1 MTSSAGSAA
10 SRALGCTPQEL
21 LAVMASR
28 QLEGVSSVFAG
39 VGVPLL
45 AAALARSTH
54 SPDLTIVVEGGSIGL
69 DPKPGMLPISTNEMR
84 TAHRATM
91 LPGITDTFLLA
102 QRGLLE
108 VGFVGGAQIDR
119 YGNLNSSV
127 VGDYIGPRVRLPG
140 SGGANDIIT
149 SCRRVIV
156 ATMHEPRRFVPKVD
170 FITSPGYLQGG
181 DSRRAAG
188 LIFGRV
194 SRVVTDL
201 GILGFDADTK
211 AMRLEA
217 LHPGVM
223 VDQVMENT
231 GFELLTA
238 EKLETTNP
246 PTDHE
251 LAVLRELDPSS

>member
-1 MTSSAGSAA
+1 MTTGTAE
-10 SRALGCTPQEL
+10 ALGCTPQEL

-45 AAALARSTH
+45 AAALAQSIH
-54 SPDLTIVVEGGSIGL
+54 SPDLIIVVEGGSIGGT
-69 DPKPGMLPISTNEMR
+69 PKPGRLPISTNEMR

-91 LPGITDTFLLA
+91 LPGITNTFLLA

-119 YGNLNSSV
+119 FGNLNSSV
-127 VGDYIGPRVRLPG
+127 VGEYFRPRVRLPG
-140 SGGANDIIT
+140 SGGANDIIS

-156 ATMHEPRRFVPKVD
+156 ATMHEQRRFVPKVD
-170 FITSPGYLQGG
+170 FITSPGYLEGG
-181 DSRRAAG
+181 NSRAEAG

-217 LHPGVM
+217 LHPGVTLE
-223 VDQVMENT
+223 QVVENT
-231 GFELLTA
+231 GFELMMADEIGVTD
-238 EKLETTNP
+238 P

-251 LAVLRELDPSS
+251 LAVLRELDPSG

>member
-1 MTSSAGSAA
+1 MTSTAA
-10 SRALGCTPQEL
+10 EALGCTPQEL

-54 SPDLTIVVEGGSIGL
+54 SPDLIIVVEGGSIGL
-69 DPKPGMLPISTNEMR
+69 DPKAGMLPISTNEMR

-119 YGNLNSSV
+119 HGNLNSSV
-127 VGDYIGPRVRLPG
+127 VGNYVGPRVRLPG

-181 DSRRAAG
+181 DSRREAG

-201 GILGFDADTK
+201 GILGFDAGSK

-217 LHPGVM
+217 LHPGVK
-223 VDQVMENT
+223 VEQVVENT
-231 GFELLTA
+231 GFELLMADEIGVT
-238 EKLETTNP
+238 EP
-246 PTDHE
+246 PTEHE
-251 LAVLRELDPSS
+251 LAVLRELDPSG

>member
-1 MTSSAGSAA
+1 MTTSVTQ
-10 SRALGCTPQEL
+10 ALGCSPQQL

-45 AAALARSTH
+45 AAALAQSTH
-54 SPDLTIVVEGGSIGL
+54 SPDLIIVVEGGSIGSE
-69 DPKPGMLPISTNEMR
+69 PKPGRLPISTNEMR

-127 VGDYIGPRVRLPG
+127 VGEYSKPQVRLPG

-156 ATMHEPRRFVPKVD
+156 ATMHERRRFVPKVD
-170 FITSPGYLQGG
+170 FITSPGYLKGG
-181 DSRRAAG
+181 NSRQEAG

-217 LHPGVM
+217 LHSGVT
-223 VDQVMENT
+223 VEQVAENT
-231 GFELLTA
+231 GFELLVADGLGVT
-238 EKLETTNP
+238 EP
-246 PTDHE
+246 PTEHE
-251 LAVLRELDPSS
+251 LSVLRNLDPSQ

>member
-1 MTSSAGSAA
+1 MTSNTGQTAEG
-10 SRALGCTPQEL
+10 ALGCTPQEL

-45 AAALARSTH
+45 AAALALSTH
-54 SPDLTIVVEGGSIGL
+54 SPDLIIVVEGGSIGL
-69 DPKPGMLPISTNEMR
+69 DPKPGRLPISTNEMR
-84 TAHRATM
+84 TAHHATM

-108 VGFVGGAQIDR
+108 VGFVGGAQIDQ

-127 VGDYIGPRVRLPG
+127 VGDYIRPRVRLPG

-181 DSRRAAG
+181 NSRQEAG
-188 LIFGRV
+188 LIFGGV

-217 LHPGVM
+217 LHPGVT
-223 VDQVMENT
+223 VEQVVENT
-231 GFELLTA
+231 GFELLMPDELSAT
-238 EKLETTNP
+238 EP
-246 PTDHE
+246 PTEHE
-251 LAVLRELDPSS
+251 LAVLRELDPPS

>member
-1 MTSSAGSAA
+1 MTTGAA
-10 SRALGCTPQEL
+10 EALGCTPQEL

-45 AAALARSTH
+45 AAALAQSTH
-54 SPDLTIVVEGGSIGL
+54 SPDLIIVVEGGSVGGT
-69 DPKPGMLPISTNEMR
+69 PKPGRLPISTNEMR

-127 VGDYIGPRVRLPG
+127 VGEYVKPQVRLPG
-140 SGGANDIIT
+140 SGGANDIIS

-156 ATMHEPRRFVPKVD
+156 ATMHERRRFVPKVD

-181 DSRRAAG
+181 SSRQEAG

-201 GILGFDADTK
+201 GILGFDSDTK
-211 AMRLEA
+211 AMGLES
-217 LHPGVM
+217 LHPGVT
-223 VDQVMENT
+223 VEQVVENT
-231 GFELLTA
+231 GFELLMADEVGVT
-238 EKLETTNP
+238 EP

-251 LAVLRELDPSS
+251 LAVLRNLDSSS

>member
-1 MTSSAGSAA
+1 MTASANQS
-10 SRALGCTPQEL
+10 LGCTPQEL

-45 AAALARSTH
+45 AAALAQSTH
-54 SPDLTIVVEGGSIGL
+54 SPDLVIVVEGGSIGAT
-69 DPKPGMLPISTNEMR
+69 PKPGQLPISTNEMR

-91 LPGITDTFLLA
+91 LPGITNTFLLA
-102 QRGLLE
+102 QRGMLE

-127 VGDYIGPRVRLPG
+127 VGEYSQPRVRLPG
-140 SGGANDIIT
+140 SGGANDIIS

-181 DSRRAAG
+181 DSRREAG
-188 LIFGRV
+188 LIFGQV

-201 GILGFDADTK
+201 GILGFDESTK

-217 LHPGVM
+217 LHPGVT
-223 VDQVMENT
+223 VEQVVENT
-231 GFELLTA
+231 GFDLLLVQ
-238 EKLETTNP
+238 EIGVTNP
-246 PTDHE
+246 PTAHE
-251 LAVLRELDPSS
+251 LSVLRDLEGSS

>member
-1 MTSSAGSAA
+1 MTSISE
-10 SRALGCTPQEL
+10 ALGCTPQEL

-119 YGNLNSSV
+119 HGNLNSSV
-127 VGDYIGPRVRLPG
+127 VGNYVGPRVRLPG

-170 FITSPGYLQGG
+170 FITSPGYLEGG
-181 DSRRAAG
+181 DSRREAG

-201 GILGFDADTK
+201 GILGFDAGSK
-211 AMRLEA
+211 AMCLEA
-217 LHPGVM
+217 LHPGVT
-223 VDQVMENT
+223 VEQVVENT
-231 GFELLTA
+231 GFELVMANEIGVT
-238 EKLETTNP
+238 EP
-246 PTDHE
+246 PTEHE
-251 LAVLRELDPSS
+251 LAVLRELDP

>member
-1 MTSSAGSAA
+1 MTVS
-10 SRALGCTPQEL
+10 CTPQEL

-54 SPDLTIVVEGGSIGL
+54 SPDLIIVVEGGSIGL

-119 YGNLNSSV
+119 HGNLNSSV

-170 FITSPGYLQGG
+170 FITSPGYLEGG
-181 DSRRAAG
+181 ESRREAG

-194 SRVVTDL
+194 ARVVTDL
-201 GILGFDADTK
+201 GILGFDAESK

-217 LHPGVM
+217 LHPRVT
-223 VDQVMENT
+223 VEQVAENT
-231 GFELLTA
+231 GFELLMA
-238 EKLETTNP
+238 EEIGVTEG
-246 PTDHE
+246 PTEDE
-251 LAVLRELDPSS
+251 LGVLRGLEGYRSASG